1 MNYKRTVGFGY
12 DKLINKYGLDS
23 LKSLKKYNQKKSI
36 KKYTFVK
43 NYLLNDQRVQSILE
57 IGSGSGLFLKFI
69 RKKKNID
76 YTGIE
81 SSKKFFTYLKK
92 NFKFKNF
99 NFINSTFPEDP
110 SIIKKFDVIFS
121 LNSIQQ
127 KNYKNSD
134 SIKFIKKFVKRS
146 YKLFKERKD
155 REGIVEGGGSGRVS
169 PLLIFD
175 FFIKDKVDFYDKEFN
190 YYSKNQIIK
199 LFKKQFIIKFYNVI
213 NSEYECICVM
223 KLRK

>member
-92 NFKFKNF
+92 KFKFKNF
-99 NFINSTFPEDP
+99 NFIYETFIEYVF
-110 SIIKKFDVIFS
+110 IKKNFYLIFL
-121 LNSIQQ
+121 LNSIQ
-127 KNYKNSD
+127 
-134 SIKFIKKFVKRS
+134 
-146 YKLFKERKD
+146 
-155 REGIVEGGGSGRVS
+155 
-169 PLLIFD
+169 
-175 FFIKDKVDFYDKEFN
+175 
-190 YYSKNQIIK
+190 
-199 LFKKQFIIKFYNVI
+199 
-213 NSEYECICVM
+213 
-223 KLRK
+223 

>member
-1 MNYKRTVGFGY
+1 
-12 DKLINKYGLDS
+12 LDS
-23 LKSLKKYNQKKSI
+23 LKSLRKYNKEKSKKKYI
-36 KKYTFVK
+36 FVK
-43 NYLLNDQRVQSILE
+43 NYFLNDQRKKSILE
-57 IGSGSGLFLKFI
+57 IGSGSGLFLKFF

-76 YTGIE
+76 YIGVE

-99 NFINSTFPEDP
+99 NFINSTFPEGP

-134 SIKFIKKFVKRS
+134 SIKFIKKFVKGA

-155 REGIVEGGGSGRVS
+155 GEGIVGGGACRR
-169 PLLIFD
+169 
-175 FFIKDKVDFYDKEFN
+175 Y
-190 YYSKNQIIK
+190 
-199 LFKKQFIIKFYNVI
+199 
-213 NSEYECICVM
+213 
-223 KLRK
+223 